1 MITDK
6 ELNHLDL
13 DLLHLKQLLKENR
26 GKTGVR
32 RPSGFEGSAESEA
45 ISCVGVAGAAAA

>member
-13 DLLHLKQLLKENR
+13 DLLHLKQLLKKQRENEGAQTIWVR
-26 GKTGVR
+26 GER
-32 RPSGFEGSAESEA
+32 
-45 ISCVGVAGAAAA
+45 